1 MVSNGECSVV
11 DWQAEH
17 HARSE
22 ALRAAQ
28 AKLAPELEPI
38 VDGLVGQVVDKWTI
52 TILEE
57 LGEKGTARFTQ
68 ISRAIPSISQKMLTQ
83 TLKRMERDGL
93 VIRNMHPVMP
103 PHVDYRLTDLGM
115 ELGMAFCSVWVWAAL
130 NVERIQ
136 TARQTYDDR

>member
-1 MVSNGECSVV
+1 MT
-11 DWQAEH
+11 DWHGEH

-28 AKLAPELEPI
+28 ATLAPELEPI
-38 VDGLVGQVVDKWTI
+38 VDGLVGQVVDKWTV

-57 LGEKGTARFTQ
+57 LGEQGVARFTQ
-68 ISRAIPSISQKMLTQ
+68 IARAIPNISQKMLTQ

-93 VIRNMHPVMP
+93 VIRTMHPVMP
-103 PHVDYRLTDLGM
+103 PHVDYRLTELGM
-115 ELGMAFCSVWVWAAL
+115 ELGMAFCSVWVWAAR

-136 TARQTYDDR
+136 AARQTYDAK